1 MVCKR
6 EKRKKK
12 KGGGGV
18 VLLSY
23 VQKVSNLECDAS

>member
-12 KGGGGV
+12 RGGGV
-18 VLLSY
+18 LVSY

>member
-12 KGGGGV
+12 KGGGV